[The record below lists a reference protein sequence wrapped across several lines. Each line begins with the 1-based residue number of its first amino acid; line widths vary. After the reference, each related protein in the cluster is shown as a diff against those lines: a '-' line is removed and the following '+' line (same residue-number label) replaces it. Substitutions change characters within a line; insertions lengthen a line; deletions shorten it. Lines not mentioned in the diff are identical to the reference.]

1 MPPFPLHPQ
10 RDRLVGELH
19 ARPLAPLAT
28 PATLSR
34 LAMLVAP
41 GADRAADIAHL
52 AALCR
57 LYGVNEPAAEAIHF
71 TADFGAFQLRYE
83 RHTEFTGWT
92 FLKPLPT
99 PPAGQDPFDD
109 TAIDALPRDWLAA
122 LPGQAIAAFHIA
134 LIPEPADEEP
144 RFAGLPAEGLVA
156 STLAGGAGLVGTDFR
171 IHPDGFARFLVL
183 DGGLGAARAGRIAQT
198 LWEIE
203 TYRMMALLALPIA
216 RGAAPQLSE
225 ASERLSA
232 LASRAR
238 GSGGLE
244 HDRAALAELSDLAT
258 GIETMAATTAERFSA
273 AEAYRTLVAQRL
285 DALAEV
291 PIPGLPTLREF
302 LGRRLDP
309 AIATV
314 AATGT
319 RIARLSVR
327 CARAVDLLRAR
338 VAVAQEAQ
346 TQTLLAAMAETGRAQ
361 LRLQETVE
369 GLSVAGI
376 SYYLVSLASYTLKPL
391 QSTQPHLPVEGALS
405 LMVPLVAAAV
415 WLWMRRRQRRSAV

>member
-34 LAMLVAP
+34 LAMLVEA
-41 GADRAADIAHL
+41 GADRGAEVAHL

-57 LYGVNEPAAEAIHF
+57 LYGVGEPAAEAIHF
-71 TADFGAFQLRYE
+71 SADFGAFQLRYE
-83 RHTEFTGWT
+83 RHTEFAGWT
-92 FLKPLPT
+92 FLKPLLP
-99 PPAGQDPFDD
+99 PPAGADPFTD
-109 TAIDALPRDWLAA
+109 TAIAAVPRDWLAGM
-122 LPGQAIAAFHIA
+122 PGQAIAAFHIA
-134 LIPEPADEEP
+134 IIPEPPDQEP
-144 RFAGLPAEGLVA
+144 VFAGLPAEGLAA
-156 STLAGGAGLVGTDFR
+156 STLAGGAALVGTDFR
-171 IHPDGFARFLVL
+171 IHADGFARILVL
-183 DGGLGAARAGRIAQT
+183 DGGLGPARAGRIAQT

-203 TYRMMALLALPIA
+203 TYRMMALLALPLA

-232 LASRAR
+232 LASKAR

-244 HDRAALAELSDLAT
+244 HDRAALTELSDLAT
-258 GIETMAATTAERFSA
+258 GIEQMAATTAERFSA

-302 LGRRLDP
+302 LNRRLDP
-309 AIATV
+309 AVATV

-319 RIARLSVR
+319 RIARLSIR
-327 CARAVDLLRAR
+327 CGRAVDLLRAR

-346 TQTLLAAMAETGRAQ
+346 TQTLLVTMADTGRAQ

-376 SYYLVSLASYTLKPL
+376 SYYLVSLAGTTLKPL
-391 QSTQPHLPVEGALS
+391 QTTQPHLPVDAALS
-405 LMVPLVAAAV
+405 LLVPVVAAAV
-415 WLWMRRRQRRSAV
+415 WLWMRRRQRRSAR

>member
-28 PATLSR
+28 PVTLSR
-34 LAMLVAP
+34 LAMLA
-41 GADRAADIAHL
+41 GAGTDRAADIAHL
-52 AALCR
+52 ATLCR
-57 LYGVNEPAAEAIHF
+57 LHGVNEPAAEAIHF
-71 TADFGAFQLRYE
+71 SADFGAFQLRYE

-92 FLKPLPT
+92 FLMPLQ
-99 PPAGQDPFDD
+99 PAAPGQNPFDD
-109 TAIDALPRDWLAA
+109 TAIEALPRDWLSA
-122 LPGQAIAAFHIA
+122 LPGLAIAAFHIA
-134 LIPEPADEEP
+134 LIPEPADGEP
-144 RFAGLPAEGLVA
+144 RFAGLPAEGLA
-156 STLAGGAGLVGTDFR
+156 GSAIAGGAGLVGTDFR
-171 IHPDGFARFLVL
+171 IHPDGFARILVL
-183 DGGLGAARAGRIAQT
+183 DGGLGPAQAGRIAQT

-232 LASRAR
+232 LATKAR
-238 GSGGLE
+238 GSGGLSD
-244 HDRAALAELSDLAT
+244 DRAALAELSDLAT
-258 GIETMAATTAERFSA
+258 GIEQMAATTAERFSA

-285 DALAEV
+285 DALGEV
-291 PIPGLPTLREF
+291 PIPGLPTMREF
-302 LGRRLDP
+302 LNRRLDP

-319 RIARLSVR
+319 RIARLSIR

-346 TQTLLAAMAETGRAQ
+346 TQTLLAAMADTGRAQ

-376 SYYLVSLASYTLKPL
+376 SYYLVTLAGYALKPL
-391 QSTQPHLPVEGALS
+391 QNSQPHLVDAALS
-405 LMVPLVAAAV
+405 LMVPVVAAMV
-415 WLWMRRRQRRSAV
+415 WLWMRRRQRRSAR

>member
-28 PATLSR
+28 PVTLSR
-34 LAMLVAP
+34 LAMLAGA

-52 AALCR
+52 STLCR
-57 LYGVNEPAAEAIHF
+57 LHGVNEPAAEAIHF
-71 TADFGAFQLRYE
+71 SADFGAFQLRYE

-92 FLKPLPT
+92 FLKPLQHAAP
-99 PPAGQDPFDD
+99 GQNPFDD
-109 TAIDALPRDWLAA
+109 TAINALPRDWLAA

-134 LIPEPADEEP
+134 LIPEPGDSEP
-144 RFAGLPAEGLVA
+144 RFAGLPAEGLA
-156 STLAGGAGLVGTDFR
+156 GSAIAGGAGLVGTDFR
-171 IHPDGFARFLVL
+171 IHPDGFARILVL
-183 DGGLGAARAGRIAQT
+183 DGGLGPAHAGRIAQT

-203 TYRMMALLALPIA
+203 TYRMMALLALPLA

-232 LASRAR
+232 LAAKAR
-238 GSGGLE
+238 GSGGLSD
-244 HDRAALAELSDLAT
+244 DRASLAELSDLAT
-258 GIETMAATTAERFSA
+258 GIEQMAATTAERFSA

-285 DALAEV
+285 DALGEV

-302 LGRRLDP
+302 LNRRLDP

-319 RIARLSVR
+319 RIARLSIR
-327 CARAVDLLRAR
+327 CGRAVDLLRAR

-346 TQTLLAAMAETGRAQ
+346 TQTLLVAMADTGRAQ

-376 SYYLVSLASYTLKPL
+376 SYYLVTLAGYALKPL
-391 QSTQPHLPVEGALS
+391 QGSQLGVPVDVALS
-405 LMVPLVAAAV
+405 LMVPVVATLV
-415 WLWMRRRQRRSAV
+415 WLWMRRRQRRSAR